1 MVRRERSAATI
12 ATPATGGR
20 EAAAEFAIV
29 AAGVRPVCGR
39 LGGRGRLL
47 ISQAGRGRGRGND
60 ARNLGRAGEME
71 RRATLSLRKADQ
83 FPLGSQSRASIAA
96 LSLSPRL
103 FFLSGCQF
111 SHLAPL
117 ARDKRL
123 WFDPLRRLEPEP
135 FFASCQGAQLPRL
148 ALPCP
153 ASPRGPEPRP
163 PSKLRLLYRIRVGC
177 SLSLVALR
185 SLRCPS
191 PRTMMAFRHALAT

>member
-39 LGGRGRLL
+39 LGGPGRLL

-103 FFLSGCQF
+103 LFLSGCQF

-148 ALPCP
+148 ALPRQEGPKRDRHRSSACSI
-153 ASPRGPEPRP
+153 ASAWVVRYLLLHSAVCAAPNP
-163 PSKLRLLYRIRVGC
+163 PSPPAR
-177 SLSLVALR
+177 
-185 SLRCPS
+185 
-191 PRTMMAFRHALAT
+191 